1 MGISLYRY
9 ISVNFTKSFLTIF
22 LPLFFIGS
30 LVSIVQLSNITKY
43 IEVSFFE
50 MAQLFGY
57 NLPAMLFYTL
67 PVSFMVAVVTMLLR
81 LSNENELTAL
91 FALGIK
97 SNRVVRSILLSA
109 SLFSILLLILSIIK
123 MPQAKQDY
131 RLFKAKKL
139 TQAKINIS
147 PSKLGQKFGD
157 FFVYVKSK
165 EGLDMRDVVIYTK
178 DKRDRNR
185 LFIAKEA
192 NIENRDSTVKLS
204 LNMGSG
210 YSFLDRSLQ
219 VIDYETMQ
227 IFQNIEAKP
236 YTYES
241 LRSIG

>member
-131 RLFKAKKL
+131 RLFKAKKFD
-139 TQAKINIS
+139 
-147 PSKLGQKFGD
+147 PSKDKYLSIQIWGKNWENFL
-157 FFVYVKSK
+157 VYVKSK

-178 DKRDRNR
+178 DKRDRNSC
-185 LFIAKEA
+185 L
-192 NIENRDSTVKLS
+192 
-204 LNMGSG
+204 
-210 YSFLDRSLQ
+210 
-219 VIDYETMQ
+219 
-227 IFQNIEAKP
+227 
-236 YTYES
+236 
-241 LRSIG
+241 

>member
-9 ISVNFTKSFLTIF
+9 ISINFTKSFLTIF

-165 EGLDMRDVVIYTK
+165 EGLDMTACCHIY
-178 DKRDRNR
+178 
-185 LFIAKEA
+185 
-192 NIENRDSTVKLS
+192 
-204 LNMGSG
+204 
-210 YSFLDRSLQ
+210 
-219 VIDYETMQ
+219 
-227 IFQNIEAKP
+227 
-236 YTYES
+236 
-241 LRSIG
+241 